1 MHSAQHFYFDSY
13 RSARYHSFSEDSGL
27 PTPIS
32 PKPSR
37 APTPSESDLDL
48 ASETDDN
55 TLDKGWLNE
64 MRTSIRE
71 IKDLKG
77 MRLVNLR
84 SQKYKGSCYIVGQ
97 EPKNR

>member
-1 MHSAQHFYFDSY
+1 MHSAQHFYFDKY
-13 RSARYHSFSEDSGL
+13 RPARSGSISEDSGL

-32 PKPSR
+32 PTDSR
-37 APTPSESDLDL
+37 GPTPSSESDLDL

-64 MRTSIRE
+64 MRTSVRE

-77 MRLVNLR
+77 M
-84 SQKYKGSCYIVGQ
+84 
-97 EPKNR
+97 